1 MLKSVPIINSG
12 IESLESLSN
21 SGVSMKKEEVN
32 DMEGIRG
39 TKPKSNRAVDAVDE
53 GSEREEVL
61 KI

>member
-39 TKPKSNRAVDAVDE
+39 NQREQLSN
-53 GSEREEVL
+53 
-61 KI
+61 